1 MGVDHTIFFGPFA
14 ECSWTGKPAHT
25 KKYLCSG
32 DASHRISSSDKFCST
47 CGAPVISQNV
57 PTGRLT
63 YLFDRK
69 QLHDDIDEAMYEP
82 CSMGGSL
89 GEEGTD
95 YWLSNKKIPAISRKD
110 SLDKYDEGIFAFD
123 ALTIQKEMTAF
134 EKFHAKEIAFLRN
147 YYDDVTIKW
156 GVLAYCW

>member
-1 MGVDHTIFFGPFA
+1 
-14 ECSWTGKPAHT
+14 
-25 KKYLCSG
+25 
-32 DASHRISSSDKFCST
+32 
-47 CGAPVISQNV
+47 
-57 PTGRLT
+57 
-63 YLFDRK
+63 
-69 QLHDDIDEAMYEP
+69 
-82 CSMGGSL
+82 MGGSL